1 VAEIGIAFQTDKPPG
16 RYAELAAA
24 AEAHG
29 FDVVSVFADLLYQ
42 PPLPALLE
50 MARATSRVRLGAAC
64 LNPYTQHP
72 YEIAGGL
79 AALEAVS
86 GGRAYLG
93 LARGTWLDA
102 IGIEQRRPLAHL
114 RDTAAIV
121 RALLSGDDR
130 GYTGQ
135 AYRLAPG
142 IRLRGRRPDRLPPL
156 LLGTW
161 GPRGAALAGEIADE
175 VKVGGSANPAV
186 VRFMKERIRA
196 GARAAGRP
204 PDQVRVVLGAVTVVD
219 EDGAAARRRART
231 EVAPYLAVVAGL
243 DPATELPPGFAD
255 RIRALVGAGQDEA
268 AGILIPDEMLD
279 RFAFSGTPEHVAAL
293 AARVLEAGAGR
304 VDFGTPHG
312 LSDGTGVTLL
322 GTAVLPLLRLA
333 PRPRGDGGARA
344 GPFGIMNFRR
354 GRVELAARG
363 QEQDE
368 GGEEDVGAPDGLRPG
383 RPSRSGAGE
392 LREPPLRG
400 GGEQDEAARG
410 GRPGQPAT
418 VAPARAGEGEQA
430 RRAPYPVVRPG
441 HRRDEQG
448 GEGVERQREAV
459 LRGRER
465 APHAAARRHHDD
477 GR

>member
-24 AEAHG
+24 AEGQG

-79 AALEAVS
+79 AALDAAS

-130 GYTGQ
+130 GYRGQ
-135 AYRLAPG
+135 AYWLAPG
-142 IRLRGRRPDRLPPL
+142 IRLRGRRPDWLPPL

-175 VKVGGSANPAV
+175 IKVGGSANPAV
-186 VRFMKERIRA
+186 VPFIRDRVRA
-196 GARAAGRP
+196 GCQAAGRSE
-204 PDQVRVVLGAVTVVD
+204 DEVRVVLGAVTVVD
-219 EDGAAARRRART
+219 EDGAAARGRART
-231 EVAPYLAVVAGL
+231 EVARYLAVVAEL
-243 DPATELPPGFAD
+243 DPATKLPDGLAD
-255 RIRALVGAGQDEA
+255 RVRVLVASGQDEA
-268 AGILIPDEMLD
+268 AGSLIPDAVLD

-293 AARVLEAGAGR
+293 AERVLEAGADR

-312 LSDGTGVTLL
+312 LTDDKGVALL
-322 GTAVLPLLRLA
+322 GTAVLPLLR
-333 PRPRGDGGARA
+333 
-344 GPFGIMNFRR
+344 
-354 GRVELAARG
+354 
-363 QEQDE
+363 Q
-368 GGEEDVGAPDGLRPG
+368 
-383 RPSRSGAGE
+383 
-392 LREPPLRG
+392 RG
-400 GGEQDEAARG
+400 G
-410 GRPGQPAT
+410 
-418 VAPARAGEGEQA
+418 
-430 RRAPYPVVRPG
+430 
-441 HRRDEQG
+441 
-448 GEGVERQREAV
+448 
-459 LRGRER
+459 
-465 APHAAARRHHDD
+465 
-477 GR
+477 

>member
-79 AALEAVS
+79 AALDAAS

-130 GYTGQ
+130 GYHGQ

-142 IRLRGRRPDRLPPL
+142 IRLRGWMNPRRPDRLPPL

-175 VKVGGSANPAV
+175 IKVGGSANPAV
-186 VRFMKERIRA
+186 VSFIRDRIRA
-196 GARAAGRP
+196 GCQAAGRSE
-204 PDQVRVVLGAVTVVD
+204 DEVRVVLGAVTVVD
-219 EDGAAARRRART
+219 EDGTAARRRART
-231 EVAPYLAVVAGL
+231 EVARYLAIVAEL
-243 DPATELPPGFAD
+243 DPATELPPGLSD
-255 RIRALVGAGQDEA
+255 RVRGLVAKRRDEA
-268 AGILIPDEMLD
+268 AGSLIPDPVLD
-279 RFAFSGTPEHVAAL
+279 RFAFAGTPEHVAAL
-293 AARVLEAGAGR
+293 AERVLEAGADR
-304 VDFGTPHG
+304 VDFGAPHG
-312 LSDGTGVTLL
+312 LDDGKGVALL
-322 GTAVLPLLRLA
+322 GTAVLPLLR
-333 PRPRGDGGARA
+333 
-344 GPFGIMNFRR
+344 
-354 GRVELAARG
+354 
-363 QEQDE
+363 Q
-368 GGEEDVGAPDGLRPG
+368 
-383 RPSRSGAGE
+383 
-392 LREPPLRG
+392 RG
-400 GGEQDEAARG
+400 G
-410 GRPGQPAT
+410 
-418 VAPARAGEGEQA
+418 
-430 RRAPYPVVRPG
+430 
-441 HRRDEQG
+441 
-448 GEGVERQREAV
+448 
-459 LRGRER
+459 
-465 APHAAARRHHDD
+465 
-477 GR
+477 